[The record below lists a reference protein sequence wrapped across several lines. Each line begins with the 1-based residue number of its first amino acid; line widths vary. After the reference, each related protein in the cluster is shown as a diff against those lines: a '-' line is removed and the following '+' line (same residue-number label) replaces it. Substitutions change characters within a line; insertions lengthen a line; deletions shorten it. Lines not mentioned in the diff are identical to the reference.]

1 MRIVFFGGSFDPPH
15 RGHVV
20 IAMAAADRLG
30 LDEVLVAPTASQPLK
45 RGRATAGYADRLAMV
60 RLACAA
66 DPRLIPSE
74 LDAARA
80 DGRHNYTYDTLCAL
94 RDQPGAGTKLFCL
107 LGADSFHSLKHWHRS
122 AELLLLCDFVVA
134 TRPGYDLDDLHS
146 RLPEGVAI
154 GGRVDAGDVVE
165 VKLVGAGCESMLYL
179 MRDLEEDVSAT
190 VLREALADG
199 NTEMSDAMLPPLV
212 AEYIRDHGLYRH
224 R

>member
-1 MRIVFFGGSFDPPH
+1 MRIAFFGGSFDPPH
-15 RGHVV
+15 RGHVA
-20 IAMAAADRLG
+20 IATAAADRLG

-45 RGRATAGYADRLAMV
+45 RGRATAGYADRLALV

-66 DPRLIPSE
+66 DARLVPSE

-80 DGRHNYTYDTLCAL
+80 DGRHNYTYDTLLAL
-94 RDQPGAGTKLFCL
+94 KGSLDAHTKLFCL
-107 LGADSFHSLKHWHRS
+107 LGADSFHTLKHWHRA

-154 GGRVDAGDVVE
+154 AGRVDGGDVVE
-165 VKLVGAGCESMLYL
+165 VKLGASTLYL
-179 MRDLEEDVSAT
+179 LRDLEEDVSAT

-199 NTEMSDAMLPPLV
+199 DTAMSDAMLPPLV